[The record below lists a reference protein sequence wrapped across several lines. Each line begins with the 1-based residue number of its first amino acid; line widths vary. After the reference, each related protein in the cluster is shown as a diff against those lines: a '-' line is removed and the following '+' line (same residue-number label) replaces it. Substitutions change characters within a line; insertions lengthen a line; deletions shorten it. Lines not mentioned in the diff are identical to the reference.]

1 MDSWRLR
8 CSGRKGFKAT
18 SSQPRSHVWPHSVP
32 LSFTPLQTSSV
43 DDWNRWSEPANAA
56 RWLVESLSRDKM
68 LQSDWLK
75 AAAPQTV
82 SLYYWQ
88 STLQNQIPFRNRT
101 CKCWLSAYHVG
112 NKFTINVM
120 NFLIF
125 LLFNFTITPFSFKI
139 IAIDDFPVLANTNR
153 TVVENVSESFIF
165 LTTHLQF

>member
-1 MDSWRLR
+1 MFDRTQ
-8 CSGRKGFKAT
+8 F
-18 SSQPRSHVWPHSVP
+18 HH
-32 LSFTPLQTSSV
+32 LSLQTSSV

-56 RWLVESLSRDKM
+56 SWLVESSRDKM
-68 LQSDWLK
+68 LQSDWSK

-88 STLQNQIPFRNRT
+88 STLQKQIPFRNRT
-101 CKCWLSAYHVG
+101 CKGWPLPYHVG

-125 LLFNFTITPFSFKI
+125 LPFNFTIMPFSFEI
-139 IAIDDFPVLANTNR
+139 IAFNDFPVLANTNR
-153 TVVENVSESFIF
+153 TVVENVCESFVF